1 MNESMLAAIE
11 AHYRETCPYTGCN
24 ALADPVREALLHVDR
39 RHFVPHERGALALC
53 DAALPIGCG
62 QTISQPFIVAL
73 MTQLLAPQVFHTVL
87 EVGTGSGYQAAV
99 LAELV
104 ARVHTVEIIAE
115 LANDAADRLQSLG
128 YRNIEVHAG
137 DGYHGL
143 PLAAPFD
150 GIIITAALPSVP
162 LALLEQLRIGGRLVA
177 PLGQP
182 HQVQQL
188 VVMEKQLGGEI
199 STRNVLP
206 VSFVPFTRAH

>member
-1 MNESMLAAIE
+1 MNENMLDAID
-11 AHYRETCPYTGCN
+11 AHYRDTCPYTGCN
-24 ALADPVREALLHVDR
+24 ALADPVRDALARVDR
-39 RHFVPHERGALALC
+39 RHFVPAERGALALA

-73 MTQLLAPQVFHTVL
+73 MTQLLGPQPFHSVL
-87 EVGTGSGYQAAV
+87 EIGTGSGYQAAV
-99 LAELV
+99 LSQLV
-104 ARVHTVEIIAE
+104 SKVHSIEIIGE
-115 LANDAADRLQSLG
+115 LANNAADRLQALG
-128 YRNIEVHAG
+128 YNRVEVHCG

-143 PLAAPFD
+143 PLLAPFD
-150 GIIITAALPSVP
+150 GIIITAAVASVP
-162 LALLEQLRIGGRLVA
+162 VSLIEQLRVGGRLVA
-177 PLGQP
+177 PIGQP